1 MGGVKPQIWC
11 PNFRRWGGLE
21 KFGQNPYFILFAS
34 CCRFEAKCCCILKIN
49 GTSIWQYLN
58 KRRGYKPQILS
69 LKKNKLGK
77 GSKIKFK
84 GNKSIGWKSTLR
96 RLEGSGHSMKR
107 NMKFQS
113 CVKCPKSWK
122 YEEIYISQHCV
133 YIPLASPTHRGL
145 CMLFIQEQYIGCQT
159 LSLVHYNRNGVD
171 IFQFEVI
178 IRLIY
183 FSDQL

>member
-11 PNFRRWGGLE
+11 PNFRRWGGME
-21 KFGQNPYFILFAS
+21 NFGQNPYFILFAS
-34 CCRFEAKCCCILKIN
+34 CCR
-49 GTSIWQYLN
+49 
-58 KRRGYKPQILS
+58 
-69 LKKNKLGK
+69 
-77 GSKIKFK
+77 
-84 GNKSIGWKSTLR
+84 SIGWNFTLS
-96 RLEGSGHSMKR
+96 RLEGSRQSMKY

-113 CVKCPKSWK
+113 SVKSPKSWK
-122 YEEIYISQHCV
+122 YEGIYTSPHCV
-133 YIPLASPTHRGL
+133 HLPLASPTHRGL

-178 IRLIY
+178 TRLIY